1 MLVVIVEES
10 PASPRRDE
18 LPYRLKQQQLLS
30 EFGRMALRVEDLG
43 SLLQR
48 ATELCAQGLEAPYCK
63 VLEYIESRNCLLLRA
78 GVGWSEGEIGH
89 VTLGADLESPSGFA
103 FHTRE
108 PVLSNHLLAETRFRT
123 PKLLA
128 DHGIRRAV
136 NVLIDLGGRD
146 HGPFGVLEVDSANPG
161 KFDEADVTFL
171 TGFAGILGAAIERH
185 RGDLKLQASLER
197 QALLTREMSHRVK
210 NSLAVVGSLLRL
222 SAGHLPDDAAKA
234 LLGDAEH
241 RVATIAKVHDHLWRG
256 EKVDEI
262 DLGAFVRELCND
274 LDQTVGAVEIR
285 CDADTAQV
293 NTDYAI
299 PVGLI
304 VNELVTNALKYAY
317 EPEQDGIIE
326 VALKRGDSEIAL
338 SVTDFGKGLPADF
351 DIHAP
356 RKSFGLRVIA
366 SLIRQI
372 NGTLKSQAAQT
383 GTRISVRFAPTQNSG
398 V

>member
-1 MLVVIVEES
+1 
-10 PASPRRDE
+10 
-18 LPYRLKQQQLLS
+18 
-30 EFGRMALRVEDLG
+30 
-43 SLLQR
+43 
-48 ATELCAQGLEAPYCK
+48 
-63 VLEYIESRNCLLLRA
+63 
-78 GVGWSEGEIGH
+78 
-89 VTLGADLESPSGFA
+89 
-103 FHTRE
+103 
-108 PVLSNHLLAETRFRT
+108 
-123 PKLLA
+123 
-128 DHGIRRAV
+128 
-136 NVLIDLGGRD
+136 
-146 HGPFGVLEVDSANPG
+146 
-161 KFDEADVTFL
+161 
-171 TGFAGILGAAIERH
+171 
-185 RGDLKLQASLER
+185 
-197 QALLTREMSHRVK
+197 MSHRVK

>member
-1 MLVVIVEES
+1 MIVEES
-10 PASPRRDE
+10 STPSPRDE
-18 LPYRLKQQQLLS
+18 LPYRLKQQQLLA
-30 EFGRMALRVEDLG
+30 EFGRMALRTEDLG

-48 ATELCAQGLEAPYCK
+48 ATELCAQGLETRFCK
-63 VLEYIESRNCLLLRA
+63 VLEYSESRNLLLLRA

-108 PVLSNHLLAETRFRT
+108 PVLSNHLQAETRFRT

-128 DHGIRRAV
+128 GHGIKRAV
-136 NVLIDLGGRD
+136 NVLIDLGGRN

-171 TGFAGILGAAIERH
+171 TGFAGILGAAIERI
-185 RGDLKLQASLER
+185 RADLKLQSSLER

-210 NSLAVVGSLLRL
+210 NSLSVVGSLLRL
-222 SAGHLPDDAAKA
+222 SAGTLTDEAAKA

-262 DLGAFVRELCND
+262 DLGAFVRQLCDD
-274 LDQTVGAVEIR
+274 LGETVGAIQIL
-285 CDADTAQV
+285 CDADSMPVSA
-293 NTDYAI
+293 DYAI

-317 EPEQDGIIE
+317 EPEQDGTVE
-326 VALKRGDSEIAL
+326 VALRRGDTDIAL
-338 SVTDFGKGLPADF
+338 SVMDFGKGLPADF

-372 NGTLKSQAAQT
+372 NGTMEAHKAQT
-383 GTRISVRFAPTQNSG
+383 GTRISVRFSPTDNSAG
-398 V
+398 

>member
-1 MLVVIVEES
+1 LIVEEPSTPS
-10 PASPRRDE
+10 PRDE
-18 LPYRLKQQQLLS
+18 LPYRLKQQQLLA
-30 EFGRMALRVEDLG
+30 EFGRMALRTEVLG

-48 ATELCAQGLEAPYCK
+48 ATELCAQGLETRFCK
-63 VLEYIESRNCLLLRA
+63 VLEYIESRNLLLLRA

-103 FHTRE
+103 FHTRHS
-108 PVLSNHLLAETRFRT
+108 VLSNHLQKETRFRT

-128 DHGIRRAV
+128 DHGIKRAV
-136 NVLIDLGGRD
+136 NVFIDLGGRN

-210 NSLAVVGSLLRL
+210 NSLSVAGSLLRL
-222 SAGHLPDDAAKA
+222 GAANLTDDAAKG
-234 LLGDAEH
+234 LLGAAEH

-256 EKVDEI
+256 EKVGEI
-262 DLGAFVRELCND
+262 DLGAFVRELCSD
-274 LDQTVGAVEIR
+274 LDETVVAVRIE
-285 CDADTAQV
+285 CNADPSPV
-293 NTDYAI
+293 NNDYAI

-317 EPEQDGIIE
+317 EPEQSGTVE
-326 VALKRGDSEIAL
+326 VALRRGDTEITL

-372 NGTLKSQAAQT
+372 NGTMEAQKAQT
-383 GTRISVRFAPTQNSG
+383 GTRISVRFSPTDNSAR
-398 V
+398 